1 MKPRARAQV
10 KKVAGKLRKADDV
23 LKLLEKHE
31 EECNSR
37 YAQIQKQLDK
47 LDQRLW
53 GIAGLIVA
61 AAVVQKVF

>member
-1 MKPRARAQV
+1 M
-10 KKVAGKLRKADDV
+10 KADDV

-31 EECNSR
+31 KECNGR
-37 YAQIQKQLDK
+37 YAQIQRQLDK

-61 AAVVQKVF
+61 EAVVQKVF